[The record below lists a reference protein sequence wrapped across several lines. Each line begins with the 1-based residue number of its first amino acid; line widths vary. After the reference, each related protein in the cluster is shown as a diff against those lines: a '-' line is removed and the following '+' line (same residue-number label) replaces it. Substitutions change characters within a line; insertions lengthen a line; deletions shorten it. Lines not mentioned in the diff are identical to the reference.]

1 MKRLLVKGVRIWGE
15 READIFIEGNRI
27 KRIAPNIGER
37 CDEVI
42 DAQGMIAIPP
52 FFNGH
57 THAAMALLRGYA
69 DDMPLKEWLEKKIW
83 PIEAKMTQ
91 EDVYWGTKLACLE
104 MIKSGTLFFNDMYW
118 HWEGV
123 ARAVEEM
130 GLRAAVSAVFIDL
143 FDPNR
148 CQEQKRL
155 NEELFEKARSFSE
168 RVIFSLG
175 PHAIYTCSEEGL
187 RWCKE
192 FAQRHGLLIHIHLSE
207 TRREIEDSLAKT
219 GLRPVEYLDKIG
231 FLGPEVFCAHA
242 VWLSPGEMD
251 ILAEKGVKVVYNP
264 VSNMKLSVGGVF
276 PYGDLKKRGVKVLLG
291 TDGPASN
298 NNLDMLEAAKIGS
311 LLQKH
316 HTSDPQALPAEEA
329 LTLIT
334 EAAAEAF
341 GVSARLR
348 EGDLADLILIDP
360 HDERMI
366 PGFNLASDLIYSA
379 NGSVVDTAICNGRVL
394 MRHRRI
400 EGEEEIREE
409 AKRRARALVVR

>member
-1 MKRLLVKGVRIWGE
+1 MLIKGARIWGE
-15 READIFIEGNRI
+15 READILIEGNRI
-27 KRIAPNIGER
+27 KRIAPGIKEGF
-37 CDEVI
+37 DEVI
-42 DAQGMIAIPP
+42 DAQGLIALPP

-69 DDMPLKEWLEKKIW
+69 DDMPLKEWLEEKIW
-83 PIEAKMTQ
+83 PIEAKMTE

-143 FDPNR
+143 FDPKR
-148 CQEQKRL
+148 CEEQKRL

-175 PHAIYTCSEEGL
+175 PHAIYTCSKEGL
-187 RWCKE
+187 LWCKE

-207 TRREIEDSLAKT
+207 TRGEVEESLAKT
-219 GLRPVEYLDKIG
+219 GLRPVEYLDEIG

-242 VWLSPGEMD
+242 VWLSPDEMD
-251 ILAEKGVKVVYNP
+251 ILAQRGAKVIYNP

-276 PYGDLKKRGVKVLLG
+276 PYGDLRRRGVKVLLG

-298 NNLDMLEAAKIGS
+298 NNLDMLETAKIGS

-329 LTLIT
+329 LRLIT
-334 EAAAEAF
+334 EGGAEAF
-341 GVSARLR
+341 DIPARLR

-360 HDERMI
+360 DDEKMT
-366 PGFNLASDLIYSA
+366 PGFNLASDLVYSA
-379 NGSVVDTAICNGRVL
+379 NGSVVDTAICDGKVL
-394 MRHRRI
+394 MRSRKI

-409 AKRRARALVVR
+409 ARRRAMALVNR